1 MTVQKPHKAS
11 DEQPATKK
19 VDLALLTARTLSAH
33 MARSGQGKNATEL
46 DEAIKAAEP
55 KPEAE

>member
-1 MTVQKPHKAS
+1 MTAQKSQRTS
-11 DEQPATKK
+11 DDQPAAKK

-33 MARSGQGKNATEL
+33 MARIGQGKNAAEL

>member
-1 MTVQKPHKAS
+1 MSKAKT
-11 DEQPATKK
+11 DDQPAAKK

-33 MARSGQGKNATEL
+33 MARIGQGKNATEL